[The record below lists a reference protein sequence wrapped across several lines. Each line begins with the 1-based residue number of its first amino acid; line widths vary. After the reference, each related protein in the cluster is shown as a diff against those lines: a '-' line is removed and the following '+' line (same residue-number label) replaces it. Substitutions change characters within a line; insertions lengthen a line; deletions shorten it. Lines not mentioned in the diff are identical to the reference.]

1 LARVIR
7 VMLVDD
13 HALLRAGLA
22 QLLLTVEDIEVVA
35 EAVDGADAQAQVV
48 DVQPDVMLI
57 DINMPNVDGI
67 EATRQITRRHPS
79 IKVVALTSFSD
90 RERVV
95 AMLDAGAVGYLL
107 KDADPA
113 EVVRGIRA
121 AVAGGAPLAPQA
133 AAALLRARAAPTPI
147 ALLSDRELE
156 VLQHLA
162 QGLPN
167 RAIASRLGITEATVK
182 AHLTRVYLALGV
194 SDRTS
199 AALRAMQLGVVA
211 PGPDSTS
218 LR

>member
-1 LARVIR
+1 MIR

-22 QLLLTVEDIEVVA
+22 QLLSTVEDIDVVA
-35 EAVDGADAQAQVV
+35 EAVDGADAQAQAVSV
-48 DVQPDVMLI
+48 APDVMLI

-67 EATRQITRRHPS
+67 EATRQITRSCPS
-79 IKVVALTSFSD
+79 IKIVALTSFSD

-107 KDADPA
+107 KDAEPA

-121 AVAGGAPLAPQA
+121 AAAGGAPLAPQA
-133 AAALLRARAAPTPI
+133 AAALLRARAATAPI
-147 ALLSDRELE
+147 ALLSDRERQVLE
-156 VLQHLA
+156 HLA

-167 RAIASRLGITEATVK
+167 RVIAARLGITEATVK

-194 SDRTS
+194 TDRTS
-199 AALRAMQLGVVA
+199 AALRALQLGVVA
-211 PGPDSTS
+211 PAPDNPS
-218 LR
+218 LP